1 MKKIIA
7 IIGKTRSG
15 KDTVA
20 RYIKDKYGVN
30 AVCSYTTRAKRDYE
44 TDGVEHYFVSDEK
57 MEEIL
62 KTERILAYIRK
73 PNGVQYGASFECLK
87 DDIVVYIIDPNGIED
102 LENNIKDIDIEIT
115 KLYVQCPEEIIFERA
130 KDTGVDLDIT
140 RERLAYER
148 EEFDTFFNNK
158 SYDFCIYNDSS
169 LDELKSKTD
178 EFMFKYFSEVK
189 KV

>member
-20 RYIKDKYGVN
+20 KYIKDEYGVN
-30 AVCSYTTRAKRDYE
+30 AVCSYTTRDKREYE
-44 TDGVEHYFVSDEK
+44 TDGVEHYFVSDER

-62 KTERILAYIRK
+62 KTERILAYIKK

-87 DDIVVYIIDPNGIED
+87 DDIVVYIIDPDGIKD

-115 KLYVQCPEEIIFERA
+115 KLYVHCPEELIFKRA
-130 KDTGVDLDIT
+130 KDTGVDLDVT
-140 RERLAYER
+140 RERLEYER
-148 EEFDTFFNNK
+148 KEFDTFFNDALYN
-158 SYDFCIYNDSS
+158 FCIVNDSS
-169 LDELKSKTD
+169 LKDLKEETD
-178 EFMFKYFSEVK
+178 KFMHEYFPEVK